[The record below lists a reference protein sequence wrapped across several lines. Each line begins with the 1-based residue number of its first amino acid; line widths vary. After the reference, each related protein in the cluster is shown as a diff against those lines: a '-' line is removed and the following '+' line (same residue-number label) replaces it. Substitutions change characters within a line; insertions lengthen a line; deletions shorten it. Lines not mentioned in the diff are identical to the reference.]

1 MPASELATRLLG
13 PREQGPLRDALGRV
27 LALGYRLAGAH
38 RHDEV
43 RLEQVHGTPLV
54 VLPSVFN
61 PRLLRT
67 GSFFASI
74 ITESRLGAGAE
85 VLDLGTGSGI
95 CAVFAARHARHVVAV
110 DLNRAAVRCAGL
122 NARLNQLEDRV
133 ECLHGDLFA
142 PLASRRFDVI
152 FFNPPFVVGSP
163 ENPRDFAW
171 RSVDVAARFAA
182 GLADHLN
189 PGGRAYLLLSTF
201 GDACALFVDELAR
214 IGFRLSVFATRRYIN
229 ERVTILEVTASPA
242 MGAA

>member
-1 MPASELATRLLG
+1 
-13 PREQGPLRDALGRV
+13 
-27 LALGYRLAGAH
+27 
-38 RHDEV
+38 
-43 RLEQVHGTPLV
+43 
-54 VLPSVFN
+54 
-61 PRLLRT
+61 
-67 GSFFASI
+67 
-74 ITESRLGAGAE
+74 